1 MLLSRLFKTNV
12 GRVFAKLHSDT
23 TNGVGGKSE
32 REAVNIVYFY
42 DQHLYQRLKFY
53 NPHISIGISKVI
65 LSIFSDDII
74 DDIMWIDIVGY
85 LDEITRTD
93 LNIRKKVESTYFH
106 VFHFRSL

>member
-1 MLLSRLFKTNV
+1 MI
-12 GRVFAKLHSDT
+12 VFTKLHSDA

-32 REAVNIVYFY
+32 REAMNIVYFY

-53 NPHISIGISKVI
+53 NPQISIGISKVTKVI
-65 LSIFSDDII
+65 LIFSDDII

-85 LDEITRTD
+85 LNEITRTD

-106 VFHFRSL
+106 VFRFRSL